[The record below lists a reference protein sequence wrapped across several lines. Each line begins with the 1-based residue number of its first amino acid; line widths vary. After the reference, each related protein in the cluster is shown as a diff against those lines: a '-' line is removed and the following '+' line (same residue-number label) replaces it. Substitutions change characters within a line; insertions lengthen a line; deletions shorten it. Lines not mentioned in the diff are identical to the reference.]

1 HTVSLQTMISA
12 WCGVCLQNYK
22 PPIVTT
28 DFLYLRFMGYR
39 SIQEKD
45 FERIQIERVL
55 EMQMR
60 ADHFK
65 KVEDKRIKLAIVAAN
80 NHYAGIGPGT
90 ANVFRNTLG
99 FSEAKWQEKEE
110 GQEQEQQ
117 PRQYP
122 AHDFKQ

>member
-1 HTVSLQTMISA
+1 
-12 WCGVCLQNYK
+12 
-22 PPIVTT
+22 
-28 DFLYLRFMGYR
+28 MGDR